1 MSSLPPSLNGI
12 FVSVPLTAAS
22 LPQLSSGEVQY
33 AVEENVKLY
42 RENEKVAKECLI
54 KVTTHRL
61 IWTDPE
67 QGAAWGLPLSRI
79 VNTFTESEGIFRV
92 RYFTVLQLSN
102 LESVE
107 SVGPM
112 VRRESEKKKYK

>member
-1 MSSLPPSLNGI
+1 MSSLPTSLNGI

-112 VRRESEKKKYK
+112 VRRESEKKKI